1 LGNAIPNRESLIPLT
16 ETQQDLYINIQYN
29 MMQLFTKSIFE
40 Y

>member
-1 LGNAIPNRESLIPLT
+1 
-16 ETQQDLYINIQYN
+16 